1 MYSLLHFMRISFWRG
16 VKKRNFFERV
26 CIMEEVWFWLPD
38 WASDMSLW
46 EDDLLNVAPSADHTF
61 ISFEKLSVALDDIYQ
76 IPGLSKAT
84 TVVGWGLG
92 ALAMLRSAASRV
104 DGQKWI
110 LLSPYADFCDESGEW
125 TKQNVKFMARQCLS
139 NPEPSLNTY
148 AESFENECGD
158 WQDDWMSAAKKID
171 RDKLSRGLNFLA
183 DCVLAEP
190 LADSSNIQVLYGRQ
204 DVCVPPVQTLKLKA
218 FLPNATFKERPKA
231 GHWPPLLLL

>member
-1 MYSLLHFMRISFWRG
+1 MRISFWRG

-183 DCVLAEP
+183 DCVLTEP

-204 DVCVPPVQTLKLKA
+204 DVCVPPVQTLKLKT

>member
-1 MYSLLHFMRISFWRG
+1 MRISFWRG

-104 DGQKWI
+104 DGQKWM